1 MEINDLI
8 IEEIVNI
15 DEKLAPKRKFWE
27 IIKILKKHSNL
38 DDLNVFYELLQN
50 QILTLYIEKDVYEY
64 LLKKIDDYTF
74 LAEQSIKLTDKQNQ
88 LKDHIDKLNE
98 MEKHYKQS
106 SQ

>member
-15 DEKLAPKRKFWE
+15 DEKLPPKRKFWE

-38 DDLNVFYELLQN
+38 DDVNVFYELLQN

-88 LKDHIDKLNE
+88 LKEYIDE
-98 MEKHYKQS
+98 MEKHNKQS

>member
-1 MEINDLI
+1 MEINDLV

-15 DEKLAPKRKFWE
+15 DEKLPAKRKFYE

-50 QILTLYIEKDVYEY
+50 QVLTLYIEKDVYEY
-64 LLKKIDDYTF
+64 LLRKIDDYTY

-88 LKDHIDKLNE
+88 IREHIEKLNE
-98 MEKHYKQS
+98 MEKLNKQTT
-106 SQ
+106 